1 MSGPDPSIAPA
12 ALNPEDAAAKPFRL
26 ADFAASS
33 TPEAKPTAGAAARAP
48 VEPTREPYSDQEIA
62 ELVGNLSA
70 FGLPVESLG
79 AYERAFVARS
89 APILGL
95 LQAGEALADLG
106 IHKGAGVGVAPA
118 WLRATAAG
126 VGLAVVV
133 VMTRRQFAAEKGGG
147 GDDWTANAGPVAP
160 GGEGDVSG
168 E

>member
-1 MSGPDPSIAPA
+1 MTGPDPSIAPT
-12 ALNPEDAAAKPFRL
+12 ALNPEDTAAKPFRL
-26 ADFAASS
+26 SDFAASS
-33 TPEAKPTAGAAARAP
+33 TPEAKPAAAAARAP
-48 VEPTREPYSDQEIA
+48 VEPTREPYSDLEIA

-70 FGLPVESLG
+70 FGLPLESLDPY
-79 AYERAFVARS
+79 ARAFVARS

-133 VMTRRQFAAEKGGG
+133 VMTRRQFATQKGGG
-147 GDDWTANAGPVAP
+147 GDDWTADPGPAAP
-160 GGEGDVSG
+160 GGEGDVG
-168 E
+168 RD